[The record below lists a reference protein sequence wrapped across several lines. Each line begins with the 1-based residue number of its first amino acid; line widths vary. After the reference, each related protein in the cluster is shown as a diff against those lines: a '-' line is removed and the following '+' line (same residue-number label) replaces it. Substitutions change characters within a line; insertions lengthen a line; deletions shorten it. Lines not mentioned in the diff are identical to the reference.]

1 MDEAASRG
9 MNIFQWFTDPANW
22 SGPDGIPVRTMQ
34 HIVISAGAMLIALAI
49 AMPIGL
55 ILGHKGKGA
64 FLANNVGNIGRAV
77 PVLGVLIIFAS
88 ITVIG
93 VGDVAAI
100 LALALFAIPP
110 LLTNTITGI
119 SEVDPEVRDA
129 ARGLGLSGSQMLRK
143 VELPLAVPLVAA
155 GIRTATVQVVA
166 TASLAAIVG
175 SGGLGR
181 YVVDGFATQDT
192 TLILAGAILT
202 AAISLAAEGVMAV
215 AQRVV
220 TPKGLTAESVT
231 DESMMDVDPTAAA
244 PAAAAGV

>member
-1 MDEAASRG
+1 
-9 MNIFQWFTDPANW
+9 
-22 SGPDGIPVRTMQ
+22 
-34 HIVISAGAMLIALAI
+34 MLIALVI

-64 FLANNVGNIGRAV
+64 FLANNIGNIGRAV

-93 VGDVAAI
+93 VGDVAAV

-155 GIRTATVQVVA
+155 GVRTATVQVVA

-192 TLILAGAILT
+192 TLILGRRHPHGGDLAGC
-202 AAISLAAEGVMAV
+202 
-215 AQRVV
+215 
-220 TPKGLTAESVT
+220 
-231 DESMMDVDPTAAA
+231 
-244 PAAAAGV
+244 